1 MKFATKKLRSPLK
14 WHGGKSYLARRFN
27 ALMPYRPLY
36 IEPFA
41 GGLSVL
47 LNRPRA
53 SREIVNDLD
62 PWLARFWEVM
72 TNEERFARMWNRVSR
87 TDYRAESFALAKS
100 WLRDQAQPEP
110 EIPWDLLSRSE
121 FAAFFLIR
129 NRMSRGGLGKDFAW
143 SDRLRGGQP
152 GDVNAWKT
160 FVGGEILHVHSRV
173 AGVEVHNDKA
183 TTIIKAF
190 DAPDAL
196 IYCDPPYL
204 QETRTAKK
212 AYGAFEMSRPDHRT
226 LLETLLACK
235 GKVFLSGYRSEL
247 YDFAFAESGWAR
259 HEFSMPNHSGQGKSK
274 QRRIECLWE
283 SPSAARSAGPAAI
296 PSVPL
301 ARPAGMLF
309 GDDQ

>member
-1 MKFATKKLRSPLK
+1 MKTAASKLRSPLK

-47 LNRPRA
+47 LNRTRA
-53 SREIVNDLD
+53 TREVVNDLN
-62 PWLARFWEVM
+62 PWVARFWEVM
-72 TNEERFARMWNRVSR
+72 TDETRFNRMWNRVSR
-87 TDYRAESFALAKS
+87 TEYRAESFALAKG
-100 WLRDQAQPEP
+100 WLRETTGPDS
-110 EIPWDLLSRSE
+110 EIPWADLSRCE
-121 FAAFFLIR
+121 FASFFLIQ

-160 FVGGEILHVHSRV
+160 FVGGEILRIHSRFS
-173 AGVEVHNDKA
+173 GVEVHNDNA
-183 TTIIKAF
+183 TTVIKAF

-204 QETRTAKK
+204 HETRTHRK
-212 AYGAFEMSRPDHRT
+212 AYGPFEMTTEQHQE
-226 LLETLLACK
+226 LLEMLLACK
-235 GKVFLSGYRSEL
+235 GKVFLSGYRSVL
-247 YDFAFAESGWAR
+247 YDGVLELAGWTR
-259 HEFSMPNHSGQGKSK
+259 HEFDMPNHSGQGKSK

-283 SPSAARSAGPAAI
+283 SP
-296 PSVPL
+296 
-301 ARPAGMLF
+301 
-309 GDDQ
+309 